1 MSTPAARIK
10 DIPALER
17 DASNIK
23 AWADA
28 MGEAMQTLLGF
39 RGDGL
44 DKALTARSAREV
56 GLLDQYGNPLGGSG
70 STTII
75 IGGGGGGG
83 AYTPDLTPPPAP
95 TGLTL
100 TPGFANLF
108 IEWTAPVYTQ
118 GHGHKKTNIYGVKF
132 ATGAGGTVT
141 FSSAVRIGEAWDAR
155 TLYAHP
161 TELGTNWAIWI
172 TFETVDG
179 VEGSPAGGANGA
191 QATIGKVG
199 TSDLGSAIVLA
210 GNLAPG
216 SVTADKAALDIGGDN
231 LLANNSFEVDQNGDS
246 IADGWAAYNN
256 TPGTEPSVLTRTT
269 GRISGFAQRNTWT
282 GTNTSTKGVVASA
295 SVGGGV
301 RGGWQPGKTYIV
313 SFYAKSNSLKA
324 AGCGIYWNVAPSAQT
339 ALKNPN
345 LDVGWQRYAFRITWG
360 GSVEGNGALF
370 LSVVNTAAVTGWIEF
385 DDVQVEEG
393 DFLSGYQGKLALN
406 TIVAGDGAIANLA
419 ITNALIGAA
428 AVDDAKVANL
438 SAAKLTAGSGVIGG
452 PLMSS
457 NYVAGVS
464 GWVVMPNG
472 FAEFGF
478 ASIRGVL
485 LAGQIGASTITTD
498 KLVGGAV
505 MGGAYTGY
513 AWPAAGAG
521 GGFYLGPSGLL
532 LGSYNDGKYLQVS
545 AAGDIY
551 APGFSIINGN
561 ATFSGTLAANIVTA
575 NSIVVG
581 AVSGQTSAQVTGP
594 VSVTAQS
601 HTPDGFTWQTTIASK
616 TFTPDA
622 SLGAVNVSVTVTVT
636 AAYAL
641 SASGVTGY
649 LDASIQDAAGYD
661 GFNRTPVAK
670 IAAGS
675 STQGTFS
682 TSRTFTAVANASVE
696 YRLVACV
703 LNPSDVADFQRID
716 MQIKVNKK

>member
-231 LLANNSFEVDQNGDS
+231 LLANNSFEVDQDGDN

-256 TPGTEPSVLTRTT
+256 SPGTEPSVLTRTT
-269 GRISGFAQRNTWT
+269 GRISGFAQRITWT
-282 GTNTSTKGVVASA
+282 GTNTTTKGVLAL
-295 SVGGGV
+295 GGSGV
-301 RGGWQPGKTYIV
+301 RGGWIAGMSYVV
-313 SFYAKSNSLKA
+313 SFYCRADTAKAVGMSLQWNS
-324 AGCGIYWNVAPSAQT
+324 GPSTTT
-339 ALKNPN
+339 AIKNPN
-345 LDVGWQRYAFRITWG
+345 VSTAWQRYAFRIVWG
-360 GSVEGNGALF
+360 GVVEGAGRVY
-370 LSVVNTAAVTGWIEF
+370 LSIPNTSAVTGWLEF
-385 DDVQVEEG
+385 DDAQVEEG
-393 DFLSGYQGKLALN
+393 DFLSGYQGKLAVN
-406 TIVAGDGAIANLA
+406 TIVAGDAAIANAA
-419 ITNALIGAA
+419 ITNALIANAA
-428 AVDDAKVANL
+428 IDDAKVANL

-485 LAGQIGASTITTD
+485 LAGQIGAGTITTD
-498 KLVGGAV
+498 KLFAGAT
-505 MGGAYTGY
+505 MGGAFTGY
-513 AWPAAGAG
+513 AWPAAGSG
-521 GGFYLGPSGLL
+521 GGFYLGPQGLL
-532 LGSYNDGKYLQVS
+532 LGSYYDGKYLQVD
-545 AAGDIY
+545 ADGNIF

-561 ATFSGTLAANIVTA
+561 ATFSGNLAANIVTA
-575 NSIVVG
+575 ANIQIG
-581 AVSGQTSAQVTGP
+581 AVSLHTTSLTADGSFTQANFTAPALLSGATMGGSTYTNP
-594 VSVTAQS
+594 SGTDTYSVTYRF
-601 HTPDGFTWQTTIASK
+601 DI
-616 TFTPDA
+616 DA
-622 SLGAVNVSVTVTVT
+622 K
-636 AAYAL
+636 
-641 SASGVTGY
+641 ASGGGG
-649 LDASIQDAAGYD
+649 ASGAYP
-661 GFNRTPVAK
+661 TLH
-670 IAAGS
+670 
-675 STQGTFS
+675 
-682 TSRTFTAVANASVE
+682 
-696 YRLVACV
+696 YRLVKNGSTV
-703 LNPSDVADFQRID
+703 LVDKFKYLYAAEAGLSGTLQVDVAPGDTVALQLVGTYDWVTPGGAIGGTIEWRNSSVVR
-716 MQIKVNKK
+716 QVNKR